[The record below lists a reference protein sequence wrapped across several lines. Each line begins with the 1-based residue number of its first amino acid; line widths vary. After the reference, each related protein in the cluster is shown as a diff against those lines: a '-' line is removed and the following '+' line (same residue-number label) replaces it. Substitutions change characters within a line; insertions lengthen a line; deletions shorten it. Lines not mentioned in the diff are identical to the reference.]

1 MQNETKKQYENKKTE
16 FFARVP
22 YVVVPGI
29 AFAVAMAFEFAHD
42 SHTAQAE
49 VAKTIPPKIAMTRKF
64 DRLALA
70 LVGSPATP
78 AQKASLPADRKGL
91 ETLAEEL
98 RRTPAF
104 QQRLADFWLQ
114 ILKISANVEP
124 YSLMTDPTNAHSTYA
139 VETRG
144 NGTLPMHEYMSF
156 YFQRGIIH
164 HDKKCQG
171 RPLVTT
177 WCYGDRQPCHSEVGT
192 ATPCEKTVVVT
203 PYYNSDLEFAV
214 PAMLLQEDFCG
225 KSLEKCF
232 PTDIRRD
239 PIHGGT
245 FVKGDHFETD
255 IVGGF
260 TREPGELI
268 AKVVADGRPWK
279 DTLTGTQSVLN
290 GSQVATLKKWNKVIT
305 AVSPPGT
312 YRKTATDPS
321 LTLPALASNDRAYAW
336 VERGP
341 LHAGILSTLAFQRTN
356 NGWRAKANRAREA
369 LLCRKYVAPAG
380 AKQIPSDEANLAK
393 RPYCSSCHV
402 SIEPMSQFFGRW
414 PKSGT
419 NYAYDAS
426 DKVNDAGSYDGVSGQ
441 GIVDFARIF
450 AATDDFKHC
459 AVERA
464 FEFISGRSMTLN
476 EDKLLKPQLLT
487 AYAKGGETVWPV
499 MLEIIRSGL
508 FD

>member
-1 MQNETKKQYENKKTE
+1 MQNETKKYHENKKAG
-16 FFARVP
+16 FFSRMP
-22 YVVVPGI
+22 LVVVAGI
-29 AFAVAMAFEFAHD
+29 AFAVATAFEVAHD
-42 SHTAQAE
+42 SQTVQAE
-49 VAKTIPPKIAMTRKF
+49 VSKASPPKIAMARKF

-78 AQKASLPADRKGL
+78 TQKASLPADRKGL
-91 ETLAEEL
+91 EALAEEL

-104 QQRLADFWLQ
+104 QKRLADFWLQ

-124 YSLMTDPTNAHSTYA
+124 YSLMTDPTDIDSTYEQ
-139 VETRG
+139 ETRG
-144 NGTLPMHEYMSF
+144 NQTRPMHEHMSH
-156 YFQRGIIH
+156 YFQRTIIH
-164 HDKKCQG
+164 VNEKCHG
-171 RPLVTT
+171 LPLVTT
-177 WCYGDRQPCHSEVGT
+177 WCHGNREPCHFEAGT
-192 ATPCEKTVVVT
+192 GTPCEKTVVVT
-203 PYYNSDLEFAV
+203 PYYNADLKFAV
-214 PAMLLQEDFCG
+214 PAMLVQEDFCG

-232 PTDIRRD
+232 PTDLRRD
-239 PIHGGT
+239 PLHDGAL
-245 FVKGDHFETD
+245 VKGDHFETD

-290 GSQVATLKKWNKVIT
+290 GSQVAMLKKWNKVFT
-305 AVSPPGT
+305 EVSPPGT

-321 LTLPALASNDRAYAW
+321 LTLPALASNDRANAW

-380 AKQIPSDEANLAK
+380 AKQIPSDEPNLAK

-402 SIEPMSQFFGRW
+402 GIEPMSQFFGRW

-476 EDKLLKPQLLT
+476 EDKLLKPQLLA